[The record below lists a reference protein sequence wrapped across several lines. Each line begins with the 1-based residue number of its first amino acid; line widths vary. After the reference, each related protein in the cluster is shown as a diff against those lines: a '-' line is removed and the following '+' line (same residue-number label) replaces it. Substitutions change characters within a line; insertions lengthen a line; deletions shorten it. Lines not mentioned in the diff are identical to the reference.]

1 MDNLPK
7 GWKIVDWSD
16 VTTKIGDIDHKMPKE
31 TTDGYPY
38 ISPRDFGPNNKI
50 DFLGAKKISKK
61 DYVEL
66 SRKIKPEKGDI
77 IFARYGTIGENRF
90 VEEGIDFLAS
100 YSCAI
105 IKHNLSKV
113 LPEFSFYY
121 SISPQ
126 VKIEIEKYINRAT
139 QPNIGIQSIS
149 KFLFPLPPLSEQTR
163 IVTKL
168 DDLFVRINKS
178 IALLEENIKHTKAL
192 MASVLEEVFGNGNS
206 WKREPLNK
214 VAKVE
219 RGKSKHRPRNDARLF
234 SGIYP
239 FVQTGDVRSADK
251 YIEKYEV
258 CYSEF
263 GLKQSKLWGKGTI
276 CLTIA
281 ANIGDVAILGFDSC
295 FPDSVVGITPK
306 EMNNEFLFYYLKTL
320 QLQLDKKANSA
331 AQKNINLK
339 ILSEIDV
346 PVPPIKMQNS
356 IAKWFTSL
364 EEKQFKIIST
374 QQSKLVYLKALKS
387 SLLDRAFKG
396 EL

>member
-7 GWKIVDWSD
+7 DWKHCKLGELVKIRTGKLDSNAMIEDGRYPFFTCSRETFSIDEFAFDCEAILLAGNNASGDFNVKHYNGKFNAYQRTYVITVNEEAKLLYIYLKHQLINNLKVFKEQS
-16 VTTKIGDIDHKMPKE
+16 VGANTKFLKIGMIQGM
-31 TTDGYPY
+31 
-38 ISPRDFGPNNKI
+38 
-50 DFLGAKKISKK
+50 
-61 DYVEL
+61 
-66 SRKIKPEKGDI
+66 
-77 IFARYGTIGENRF
+77 
-90 VEEGIDFLAS
+90 
-100 YSCAI
+100 
-105 IKHNLSKV
+105 
-113 LPEFSFYY
+113 
-121 SISPQ
+121 
-126 VKIEIEKYINRAT
+126 
-139 QPNIGIQSIS
+139 NI
-149 KFLFPLPPLSEQTR
+149 PLPPLSDQTR
-163 IVTKL
+163 IVAKL
-168 DDLFVRINKS
+168 DALFARIDKS

-206 WKREPLNK
+206 WKRDPLNQ

-234 SGIYP
+234 GGIYP

-263 GLKQSKLWGKGTI
+263 GLKQSKLWKKGTI

-320 QLQLDKKANSA
+320 QLQLDRKANSA

-346 PVPPIKMQNS
+346 PVPPIKMQNI

-364 EEKQFKIIST
+364 EEKQFKIIGT

>member
-1 MDNLPK
+1 VNGVDKYFIKYFLQSGYFIDYANNSATGSTIKNVPLSAMRNL
-7 GWKIVDWSD
+7 
-16 VTTKIGDIDHKMPKE
+16 
-31 TTDGYPY
+31 
-38 ISPRDFGPNNKI
+38 
-50 DFLGAKKISKK
+50 
-61 DYVEL
+61 
-66 SRKIKPEKGDI
+66 
-77 IFARYGTIGENRF
+77 
-90 VEEGIDFLAS
+90 
-100 YSCAI
+100 
-105 IKHNLSKV
+105 
-113 LPEFSFYY
+113 
-121 SISPQ
+121 
-126 VKIEIEKYINRAT
+126 EI
-139 QPNIGIQSIS
+139 
-149 KFLFPLPPLSEQTR
+149 PLPPLSEQTL
-163 IVTKL
+163 IVAKL
-168 DDLFVRINKS
+168 DALFARIDKS

-206 WKREPLNK
+206 WKREPLNQ

-234 SGIYP
+234 GGIYP

-251 YIEKYEV
+251 YIKKYEV

-263 GLKQSKLWGKGTI
+263 GLKQSKLWKKGTI

-331 AQKNINLK
+331 AQKNINLE

-346 PVPPIKMQNS
+346 PIPPIKIQNI

-364 EEKQFKIIST
+364 EENQFKILST